1 MVRRKPYTKVV
12 KSHQV
17 RAAHVEGMGD
27 VVFKGFQCLNS
38 DCEVFIFIRKD
49 ELGDDFEII
58 CPSCGTVLQSGGET
72 KFYDYKLLDLRN
84 NSKIESGKFAIPHD
98 DYIAEAQ
105 EYKYCII
112 CNTMKPLT
120 YFDRHAAR
128 KSGRQ
133 GECNL
138 CKGIYNNI
146 KNQTRISD
154 QHREAAQKRR
164 LYLDLAGT
172 KKINISEIFDRFN
185 HCCFKCKK
193 HFAGPRDKN
202 ARLDHT
208 LPVLFLW
215 PLTSENATLL
225 CKKHNGEKSGKWP
238 SHYYSKRELKQLAVV
253 TGISYDVLSGPSRY
267 NPEAIKQLKTRKNV
281 NFLLQKYA
289 PYMSEIIKLRNRILR
304 DEGFDFFKNANISEA
319 WVREAKK
326 TYRKVLHQ
334 SGSVSTEQDIDAK

>member
-17 RAAHVEGMGD
+17 RATHVKGMGD

-38 DCEVFIFIRKD
+38 NCEAFIFIRKE
-49 ELGDDFEII
+49 ELIDDFEIV
-58 CPSCGTVLQSGGET
+58 CPSCGIVLRSGGET
-72 KFYDYKLLDLRN
+72 TFYDYKLMDQRH
-84 NSKIESGKFAIPHD
+84 NSIIESGKFAVLHD
-98 DYIAEAQ
+98 DYLAEAQ

-112 CNTMKPLT
+112 CNTMKPLI
-120 YFDRHAAR
+120 YFDHHASR
-128 KSGRQ
+128 ESGRQ
-133 GECNL
+133 GECRL
-138 CKGIYNNI
+138 CKRIYNAI
-146 KNQTRISD
+146 KNQSRIPD

-164 LYLDLAGT
+164 LYLDLAGAE
-172 KKINISEIFDRFN
+172 KINISEIFNRFN
-185 HCCFKCKK
+185 YSCFKCKK
-193 HFAGPRDKN
+193 HFTGPRDKN

-253 TGISYDVLSGPSRY
+253 TCISYDVLSGYPKY
-267 NPEAIKQLKTRKNV
+267 NPEAIKLLKTRKNV
-281 NFLLQKYA
+281 NLLLQKYA
-289 PYMSEIIKLRNRILR
+289 PYMNEIIKLRNRILR

-319 WVREAKK
+319 WVREADK
-326 TYRKVLHQ
+326 TYRKVFHQ
-334 SGSVSTEQDIDAK
+334 SGRISTKQDIDEK